1 MSERRTETSRAL
13 SEVRTVLS
21 RAQTALESL
30 ERGPSEYHGEY
41 VDKADG
47 NGREW
52 SVTRYEDPDQAEMIE
67 ALRTAVVALDR
78 WRGARPRRA
87 R

>member
-1 MSERRTETSRAL
+1 MSERRNETSRAL

-21 RAQTALESL
+21 RAQTALETL

-41 VDKADG
+41 VAKADG

-52 SVTRYEDPDQAEMIE
+52 VTTRFEDPEQAEMIE

-78 WRGARPRRA
+78 WRGARARRS